1 MKVLSKDLGDELLNK
16 RKDINSAIICYLM
29 SQSMEVVIDLWK
41 KRALFMMK
49 KGIDRNQALFLLF
62 EKCILY
68 KTVCKNLK
76 IIVDLDLII
85 TDIAEYMASE
95 ELTTLALKY
104 LELSNPKQPNVAI
117 IKERI
122 YNSDSARLVNKS
134 FVKP

>member
-1 MKVLSKDLGDELLNK
+1 MKVLSKELGDELLNK

-29 SQSMEVVIDLWK
+29 SQQMEVVIDLWK

-76 IIVDLDLII
+76 IIVDFDLIM

>member
-1 MKVLSKDLGDELLNK
+1 MSKELGDELLNK

-29 SQSMEVVIDLWK
+29 SQQMEVVIDLWK

-76 IIVDLDLII
+76 IIVDFDLIM

>member
-1 MKVLSKDLGDELLNK
+1 MKVLSKELGDELLNK

-29 SQSMEVVIDLWK
+29 SQQMEVVIDLWK

-76 IIVDLDLII
+76 IIVDFDLIM

-122 YNSDSARLVNKS
+122 YNSDSARLVN
-134 FVKP
+134 